1 MSRLNFVKHLKGP
14 SGKSAARP
22 PFEGVYAYLL
32 SALVGYGVADY
43 AVLTVRPSMLSK
55 SAPAVAPPPSDRWA
69 GTSSKDYSAISNR
82 NIFNSTGED
91 PPALSAAEGGKDSE
105 MIEDQEAVLSKLP
118 LSLEGTIVHVNPK
131 KSVATIVVKNSNE
144 SKPFRVGEPI
154 ENLVERITKI
164 ERRKVTFINQNS
176 RRLEYIEIPLD
187 EKLTLSFKNT
197 APQASGSEE
206 VVKRGEFDFQLKR
219 SDVNKYLSD
228 LSSVLG
234 QARMQPNVPPGSGGG
249 VEGFKFTAIQPGSVY
264 EKLGF
269 KVQDIIKSVNGEP
282 VNSPTKAM
290 EMYNSLKGQNDLEL
304 EVERNG
310 RTEKFNYNITE

>member
-1 MSRLNFVKHLKGP
+1 MSRFSFGKQLVNR

-43 AVLTVRPSMLSK
+43 AVLSIRPSMLSK
-55 SAPAVAPPPSDRWA
+55 SAPAAGKPPSNRFA
-69 GTSSKDYSAISNR
+69 NQSLNDYSAIFSR
-82 NIFNSTGED
+82 NLFNSNGED
-91 PPALSAAEGGKDSE
+91 PPALSAAEGGKESE
-105 MIEDQEAVLSKLP
+105 MIEDQEAILSKLP
-118 LSLEGTIVHVNPK
+118 LSLEGTIVHANPK

-144 SKPFRVGEPI
+144 SKPFRVGDPI
-154 ENLVERITKI
+154 DNLVERITKI

-197 APQASGSEE
+197 APQQSGDEL

-219 SDVNKYLSD
+219 TDVNKYLSD

-234 QARMQPNVPPGSGGG
+234 QARMQPYIPPGNGGS
-249 VEGFKFTAIQPGSVY
+249 VEGFKFTAIQPGSPY

-290 EMYNSLKGQNDLEL
+290 ELYNSLKGQNDLEL